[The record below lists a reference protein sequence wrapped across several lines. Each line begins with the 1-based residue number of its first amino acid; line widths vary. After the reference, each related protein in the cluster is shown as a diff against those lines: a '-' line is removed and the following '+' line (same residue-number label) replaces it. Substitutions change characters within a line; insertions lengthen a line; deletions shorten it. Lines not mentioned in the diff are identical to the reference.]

1 MQIGKLPEPVL
12 KRSVLDQ
19 IQRRRDEVLLSAAIG
34 EDCAALVLKEDEVF
48 VLSVD
53 PITATESEI
62 GDLAVHVTVNDLSS
76 AGAEA
81 VGLMVTLLLPPKA
94 LEEDVKRIMKEMEEA
109 AAKAGVEILGGHTE
123 VTPAVNQVLISVSGV
138 GKAKKGSLIRTGGA
152 QPGMELL
159 LTKWVGLEGTAI
171 IAKDREEELK
181 KHLSEDFI
189 NTAKAFGEMISVQK
203 EGRIAA
209 ENGAAAM
216 HDVTEGGVF
225 GALWEL
231 AEASG
236 VGLTVDLRAIPIR
249 QETVEICELYGL
261 NPYELISS
269 GSMLI
274 AAKDGNR
281 VLSALKE
288 NGIHAALIGV
298 VTEGKERVLLN
309 QGEKRFLTPP
319 HTDEIYKVIESEK
332 REND

>member
-81 VGLMVTLLLPPKA
+81 VGLMVTLLLPPRA
-94 LEEDVKRIMKEMEEA
+94 LEEDVRRIMKEMEKA

-123 VTPAVNQVLISVSGV
+123 GTPAVNQILISVSGV

-152 QPGMELL
+152 KPGMDLL

-249 QETVEICELYGL
+249 QETVEICELYDL

-332 REND
+332 RENN